1 MPPPDESR
9 CAQMTFSPHIAN
21 VGSLIEAT
29 AGPITSQCGG
39 PATSVSYGWPVPN
52 QATGNL
58 PGLVQA
64 HRCPVDALRCEYR
77 AVMFTQLG
85 LWNGLCI
92 TGTSHDGGWSSC
104 ESYFVPVGRYLRLTG
119 PISGLNGKSVVVH
132 LSGAGVRETATTDS
146 DAFWQFAVRKGTYKL
161 SFRWHGKTVRR
172 TVKVRGRPGS
182 AVIVN
187 LTA

>member
-21 VGSLIEAT
+21 VGNLIEAG
-29 AGPITSQCGG
+29 AGPITSDCGG
-39 PATSVSYGWPVPN
+39 PSTSVRYGWPVPD
-52 QATGNL
+52 QATGDL

-64 HRCPVDALRCEYR
+64 HRCPVDALHCEYR

-85 LWNGLCI
+85 IWNGLCI
-92 TGTSHDGGWSSC
+92 TGTSPDGGWSSC
-104 ESYFVPVGRYLRLTG
+104 ESYVVRVGPYLRLTG

-132 LSGAGVRETATTDS
+132 LSGAGVRENAMTDS

-161 SFRWHGKTVRR
+161 SFHWHGRTVRR
-172 TVKVRGRPGS
+172 TVKVRGKPGS

-187 LTA
+187 MTA